1 VSKSKG
7 RNQEDRHNPLEKN
20 LQNQITIDSRTFFDS
35 FAMLRDL
42 SFVAAA
48 TNKPRHGD
56 DTIIVAVRELKFT

>member
-35 FAMLRDL
+35 FAIYQPIAVNISTR
-42 SFVAAA
+42 SSNKKRAAGFLL
-48 TNKPRHGD
+48 PPW
-56 DTIIVAVRELKFT
+56 IILGG